1 MLTMRRVV
9 LKALLAVAAAPSCVP
24 LRLTRE
30 SHVAR
35 LSAAVTRQQIAP
47 AEYPET
53 EVWSFNGRAPG
64 PELRFRQG
72 ERARIV
78 VENRLPQETTVH
90 WHGLRVPNAMD
101 GVPHVTQ
108 APIAAGERFIYEFD
122 LPDAGT
128 YWYHPHSRSQEQVA
142 RGLYGAFIVEERE
155 PIRVDRDLTWVLSDW
170 RLTPEAQP
178 REDFGSGFDVT
189 HAGRIGNTVTVNG
202 RFDDA
207 GSGFAVVAGE
217 RLRLRLINTAVARI
231 FALRFDRHE
240 PQIIALDGQAVAP
253 HAPPDGVIV
262 LGPGMRADLVLD
274 CMLAPGARASV
285 SDAFYR
291 GSSRRLIDMRYSN
304 AVPLRTQAPVWN
316 VALPPNAVPEPDL
329 ARATRHSVVLQGG
342 AMGRLREAEY
352 EGTRQPLA
360 QLFRAHQVAWAI
372 NGIAVKQHV
381 HAPLVTLKRGTSCV
395 LAVENDTQ
403 WHHPLHLHGHLFR
416 VITRNGAPTLRREWR
431 DTVLMAPREK
441 AELAFVAD
449 NPGDWMLH
457 CHVLA
462 HQAGGMMTMLRV
474 A

>member
-1 MLTMRRVV
+1 MVTRRTA
-9 LKALLAVAAAPSCVP
+9 LKTLLALAAAPSCAP
-24 LRLTRE
+24 LRESREPRVATLT
-30 SHVAR
+30 
-35 LSAAVTRQQIAP
+35 AAVTRQQIAP
-47 AEYPET
+47 AEHPDT
-53 EVWSFNGRAPG
+53 EIWSFNGATPG

-72 ERARIV
+72 ERVRIV
-78 VENRLPQETTVH
+78 VENRLPHETTVH

-108 APIAAGERFIYEFD
+108 APIAPGARFTYEFD

-155 PIRVDRDLTWVLSDW
+155 PIRVDRDMTWVLSDW
-170 RLTPEAQP
+170 RLTPQAQP
-178 REDFGSGFDVT
+178 REDFESGFDIT

-202 RFDDA
+202 RFNSD
-207 GSGFAVVAGE
+207 GTEFSVVSGE

-240 PQIIALDGQAVAP
+240 PQIIALDGQAVEP
-253 HAPPDGVIV
+253 HPPPDGAVV

-274 CMLAPGARASV
+274 CMLAPGARAAV

-291 GSSRRLIDMRYSN
+291 GSSQRLVDVSYSS
-304 AVPLRTQAPVWN
+304 AAPLRTRPPDWN
-316 VALPPNAVPEPDL
+316 VTLPPNAVAEPDL
-329 ARATRHSVVLQGG
+329 ARAARQDIVLQGG

-352 EGTRQPLA
+352 AGARQPLA
-360 QLFRAHQVAWAI
+360 QLFRAHQLAWAI
-372 NGIAVKQHV
+372 NGIAVKEHA
-381 HAPLVTLKRGTSCV
+381 HAPIVTLKRGTSCV

-416 VITRNGAPTLRREWR
+416 VVARNGAPTLHREWR
-431 DTVLMAPREK
+431 DTALMAPREK

-462 HQAGGMMTMLRV
+462 HQAGGMMTMVRV